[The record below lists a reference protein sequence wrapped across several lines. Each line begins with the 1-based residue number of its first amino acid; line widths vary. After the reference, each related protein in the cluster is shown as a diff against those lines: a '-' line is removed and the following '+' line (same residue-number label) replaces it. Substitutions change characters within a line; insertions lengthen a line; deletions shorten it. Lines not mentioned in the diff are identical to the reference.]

1 MEKAKTIKIDSYN
14 LPIKIIHNF
23 PYSVDDDLDKKF
35 KIVTDT
41 LIKHKELG
49 FGGIVSN
56 APFGEACPNGEDFES
71 GKDYDTYLKSEE
83 DFKIL
88 KHVISECERL
98 GLRFWLYDEQGYPSG
113 GAGGMTYDAN
123 PEFECRALSIVE
135 KPLNAGEEVTISLPV
150 GYEAFT
156 SAFVYNT
163 ETDIHGI
170 KDFTPVY
177 SVDCYKSTNPITL
190 KNPTD
195 KKAVATAFVI
205 KHAFEHT
212 HAQCNVFAARRYLDV
227 GNKEAVR
234 EFINNTYEVYYREI
248 GNRFNTKDLGGDKPL
263 IGSVEAV
270 FTDEPSYQ
278 GCNMHKLGVGKKVRH
293 PAVDGA
299 ELLPV
304 VNWSRGLDEEFE
316 KLHGY
321 SCLDKLIYCFA
332 GDTNDAKK
340 FRLDFYKTTSY
351 LIENAFFKQIG
362 EWCAEH
368 NLNFSGHILLEDE
381 LLYHPTFE
389 GNYFDLLR
397 HMHYPGIDMLHSLS
411 DWIYDRFIFT
421 PKLISSIA
429 IANDRKHVMDEVSMH
444 TQTALKMPVSIDDMY
459 SSVCLQY
466 SLGADVFTYYY
477 PTDFMEKEEY
487 LRHNLAH
494 GRIDEIMAG
503 ETVSDVLTYY
513 PIETV
518 QMYHKG
524 GLEHAG
530 VYGQEEIACWQS
542 VKALT
547 VELTTKQVGFE
558 YADFNLLSKCIVK
571 DGKIITENGRVYNAI
586 VFPKMEYTDQLKELI
601 ENFVALGAKVC
612 GVKNKIF
619 DTPKT
624 VKTFS
629 NEQKLVKGLDRTD
642 YTVLKTA
649 NKNRLSVLTRDTI
662 NGKAMLFVN
671 CDNEPNKVK
680 MTIKGIKEPVLYSP
694 LLDSFVSAK
703 FSSKGEITVAEFEI
717 SAKDA
722 LIIMEN

>member
-1 MEKAKTIKIDSYN
+1 MEKAKTIKVDSYN

-23 PYSVDDDLDKKF
+23 PYSITDSLEQKF

-41 LIKHKELG
+41 LIEHKELG

-56 APFGEACPNGEDFES
+56 APFGEASVSGEDFES
-71 GKDYDTYLKSEE
+71 GKDFDTYLKSEE

-88 KHVISECERL
+88 KHIISECERL

-135 KPLNAGEEVTISLPV
+135 KPLNAGEEVKIPLPV
-150 GYEAFT
+150 GYEAFM

-170 KDFTPVY
+170 ADFTPVY
-177 SVDCYKSTNPITL
+177 TQECYKNTEYVIL

-195 KKAVATAFVI
+195 KKSVATAFVI
-205 KHAFEHT
+205 KHAYEHT

-234 EFINNTYEVYYREI
+234 EFINNTYEVYYKEI

-263 IGSVEAV
+263 IGNVEAV

-278 GCNMHKLGVGKKVRH
+278 GCNMNLLGVGKKVRH
-293 PAVDGA
+293 PAVEGA

-304 VNWSRGLDEEFE
+304 VNWSRGFDEEFE
-316 KLHGY
+316 KLIGY
-321 SCLDKLIYCFA
+321 SCLNKLIYCFA
-332 GDTNDAKK
+332 GDTDDAKK

-362 EWCAEH
+362 EWCADH

-381 LLYHPTFE
+381 LLYHPSFE

-397 HMHYPGIDMLHSLS
+397 HMHYPGIDMLHSLP

-444 TQTALKMPVSIDDMY
+444 TQTALKMPVTIDDMY

-477 PTDFMEKEEY
+477 PSNFMSKEEY
-487 LRHNLAH
+487 YRHNLAH
-494 GRIDEIMAG
+494 GRIDEIMSG

-524 GLEHAG
+524 GIEHGGA
-530 VYGQEEIACWQS
+530 YGQKEIACWES
-542 VKALT
+542 VKALA
-547 VELTTKQVGFE
+547 VELTKKQVAFE
-558 YADFNLLSKCIVK
+558 YADYNLLAKCIVK
-571 DGKIITENGRVYNAI
+571 DGKIITANGRVYNEI
-586 VFPKMEYTDQLKELI
+586 VFPKMEYTAELKAVI
-601 ENFVALGAKVC
+601 NNFVELGAKVR
-612 GVKNKIF
+612 GVGSELF

-624 VKTFS
+624 VKAYAD
-629 NEQKLVKGLDRTD
+629 EQKLVKALDRTD
-642 YTVLKTA
+642 FVVLKTN
-649 NKNRLSVLTRDTI
+649 NKNRLSLLTRDTTK
-662 NGKAMLFVN
+662 GRAMMFVN
-671 CDNEPNKVK
+671 CDSELNKVK
-680 MTIKGIKEPVLYSP
+680 ITFNGIEDPVLYSP

-703 FSSKGEITVAEFEI
+703 FSVEGKVTTAEFNI
-717 SAKDA
+717 DGKDT

>member
-1 MEKAKTIKIDSYN
+1 MDKVDAIKVDSYN

-23 PYSVDDDLDKKF
+23 PYEKEQTLEEKF
-35 KIVTDT
+35 KVVTDN
-41 LIKHKELG
+41 LVKIKELG
-49 FGGIVSN
+49 FGGVVSN
-56 APFGEACPNGEDFES
+56 APFGEAAKGGEDFES
-71 GKDYDTYLKSEE
+71 EGDYDTYLKDEN

-88 KHVISECERL
+88 RHILSECERL

-135 KPLNAGEEVTISLPV
+135 KPLGANEEVTISLPI
-150 GYEAFT
+150 GYEAFI

-163 ETDIHGI
+163 ESDIHGI

-177 SVDCYKSTNPITL
+177 SVECYKSTDAITL

-248 GNRFNTKDLGGDKPL
+248 GNRFNTKDLGGKKPS

-293 PAVDGA
+293 PAIPNA

-304 VNWSRGLDEEFE
+304 VNWSRGLDEEFY

-332 GDTNDAKK
+332 GDNEEAKA
-340 FRLDFYKTTSY
+340 FRLDFYRTTSY
-351 LIENAFFKQIG
+351 LIETAFFKQIG

-368 NLNFSGHILLEDE
+368 NLNFSGHVLLEDE

-421 PKLISSIA
+421 PKLISSVA
-429 IANDRKHVMDEVSMH
+429 IANDRQHVMDEVSMH
-444 TQTALKMPVSIDDMY
+444 TQTALKMDVSIEEMY
-459 SSVCLQY
+459 SSICLQY

-477 PTDFMEKEEY
+477 PTDFMEKGEY

-494 GRIDEIMAG
+494 GRIDEIMSG

-524 GLEHAG
+524 GIDHAG
-530 VYGQEEIACWQS
+530 VYGEQEQACWNS
-542 VKALT
+542 VKTLA

-586 VFPKMEYTDQLKELI
+586 TFPAMEYTDELKAVIKNIVELGG
-601 ENFVALGAKVC
+601 VVK
-612 GVKNKIF
+612 GVKSKLF
-619 DTPKT
+619 KTPKT
-624 VKTFS
+624 VRAYS
-629 NEQKLVKGLDRTD
+629 NERKLVKALDRTD
-642 YTVLKTA
+642 FTVLKTN
-649 NKNRLSVLTRDTI
+649 NKNRLSILTRDTVR
-662 NGKAMLFVN
+662 GKAMLLVN

-680 MTIKGIKEPVLYSP
+680 LTINGFKDPVLYSP

-703 FSSKGEITVAEFEI
+703 FSVKNDTSIAEFTI
-717 SAKDA
+717 DRKDA